1 MCKFC
6 VIVVNRII
14 IHVGKDMKMKVGIMS
29 RCSTL
34 QQSNESSL
42 EELRSICEKSDYEIV
57 EEYIEN
63 GVSGSKGKEDRK
75 ELQRMLSDCKKRK
88 FEKLIVWELS
98 RLGRSLPHL
107 VNTLQ
112 EMKDS
117 GVDLY
122 SVREGIDT
130 STSMGKTMFGLIG
143 VFSEFELEV
152 RKDRVQRGIEHYR
165 KKHNTWGRKKSITD
179 EQMDQCHGLRKSGL
193 SIRKISS
200 EVGISI
206 GSVSKVLNTC
216 L

>member
-1 MCKFC
+1 
-6 VIVVNRII
+6 
-14 IHVGKDMKMKVGIMS
+14 MKVGILS
-29 RCSTL
+29 RISTSS
-34 QQSNESSL
+34 QSNESGL

-57 EEYIEN
+57 EEYVEV
-63 GVSGSKGKEDRK
+63 VSGSKGKDDRK
-75 ELQRMLSDCKKRK
+75 ELSRMLSDCKKRK

-130 STSMGKTMFGLIG
+130 STSMGRTMFGLIS

-152 RKDRVQRGIEHYR
+152 RKDRVQRGIDHYR
-165 KKHNTWGRKKSITD
+165 KTHKTWGRRKTITE
-179 EQMDQCHGLRKSGL
+179 EQETNVVQLRKSGL

-200 EVGISI
+200 EVGIST
-206 GSVSKVLNTC
+206 GSVCRVLKTG
-216 L
+216 

>member
-1 MCKFC
+1 
-6 VIVVNRII
+6 
-14 IHVGKDMKMKVGIMS
+14 MKVGILS
-29 RCSTL
+29 RISTTS
-34 QQSNESSL
+34 QSNESGL
-42 EELRSICEKSDYEIV
+42 EELKSICEKLDYEIV
-57 EEYIEN
+57 EEYVEV
-63 GVSGSKGKEDRK
+63 VSGSKGKDDRS
-75 ELQRMLSDCKKRK
+75 ELSRMLSDCKKRK
-88 FEKLIVWELS
+88 FKKLIVWELS

-130 STSMGKTMFGLIG
+130 STSIGKTMFGLIG

>member
-1 MCKFC
+1 
-6 VIVVNRII
+6 
-14 IHVGKDMKMKVGIMS
+14 MKVGILS
-29 RCSTL
+29 RISTSS
-34 QQSNESSL
+34 QSNESGL

-57 EEYIEN
+57 EEYVEV
-63 GVSGSKGKEDRK
+63 VSGSKGKEDRS
-75 ELQRMLSDCKKRK
+75 ELSRMLSDCKKRK

-152 RKDRVQRGIEHYR
+152 RKDRVQRGIDHYR
-165 KKHNTWGRKKSITD
+165 KTHKTWGRRKTITD
-179 EQMDQCHGLRKSGL
+179 EQETNVVQLRKSGL

-200 EVGISI
+200 EVGIST
-206 GSVSKVLNTC
+206 GSVSRVLNTC
-216 L
+216 

>member
-1 MCKFC
+1 MG
-6 VIVVNRII
+6 I
-14 IHVGKDMKMKVGIMS
+14 KMKVGILS
-29 RCSTL
+29 RISTSS
-34 QQSNESSL
+34 QSNESGL

-57 EEYIEN
+57 EEYVEV
-63 GVSGSKGKEDRK
+63 VSGSKGKEDRS
-75 ELQRMLSDCKKRK
+75 ELSRMLSDCKKRK

-98 RLGRSLPHL
+98 RLSRSLSHL

-130 STSMGKTMFGLIG
+130 STSMGRTMFGLIG

-165 KKHNTWGRKKSITD
+165 KTHKTWGRKKTITE
-179 EQMDQCHGLRKSGL
+179 EQENNVVQLRKSGL

-200 EVGISI
+200 EVGIST
-206 GSVSKVLNTC
+206 GSVSRVLNTC
-216 L
+216 

>member
-1 MCKFC
+1 
-6 VIVVNRII
+6 
-14 IHVGKDMKMKVGIMS
+14 MKVGILS
-29 RCSTL
+29 RISTSS
-34 QQSNESSL
+34 QSNESGL

-57 EEYIEN
+57 EEYVEV
-63 GVSGSKGKEDRK
+63 VSGSKGKDERT
-75 ELQRMLSDCKKRK
+75 ELSRMLYDCKKRK
-88 FEKLIVWELS
+88 FKKLIVWELS

-130 STSMGKTMFGLIG
+130 STSMGRTMFGLIG

-152 RKDRVQRGIEHYR
+152 SKDRVQRGIDHYR
-165 KKHNTWGRKKSITD
+165 KTHKTWGRKKTITD
-179 EQMDQCHGLRKSGL
+179 EQETNVVQLRKSGL

-200 EVGISI
+200 EVGIST
-206 GSVSKVLNTC
+206 GSVSRVLSTC
-216 L
+216 

>member
-1 MCKFC
+1 
-6 VIVVNRII
+6 
-14 IHVGKDMKMKVGIMS
+14 MKVGILS
-29 RCSTL
+29 RISTSS
-34 QQSNESSL
+34 QSNESGL

-57 EEYIEN
+57 EEYVEV
-63 GVSGSKGKEDRK
+63 VSGSKGKDDRS
-75 ELQRMLSDCKKRK
+75 ELSRMLSDCKKRK

-130 STSMGKTMFGLIG
+130 STSMGKTMFGLIS

-152 RKDRVQRGIEHYR
+152 RKDRVQRGIDHYR
-165 KKHNTWGRKKSITD
+165 KTHNTWGRPKSITD
-179 EQMDQCHGLRKSGL
+179 EVIDQCHGLRKSGL

-200 EVGISI
+200 EVGIST
-206 GSVSKVLNTC
+206 GSVSRVLNTC
-216 L
+216 